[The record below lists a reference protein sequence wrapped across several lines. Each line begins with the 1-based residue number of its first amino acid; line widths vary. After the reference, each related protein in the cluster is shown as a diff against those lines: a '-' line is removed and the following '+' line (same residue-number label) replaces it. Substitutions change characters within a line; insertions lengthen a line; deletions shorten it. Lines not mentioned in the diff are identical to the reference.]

1 MHRFYYMLL
10 SLFLSLITSAC
21 SPEDQLLESS
31 PGNQNIEFRVA
42 TRSFVSN
49 ESHEQTTQESAIKNL
64 SLFLFD
70 RNGQELVQQSR
81 QHPIQDGKVVLSVST
96 ANAQGPLNAYMVANE
111 KGFPSSPMTETE
123 LLSYKTQCP
132 PSNFITDGFPMS
144 SAAVTI
150 QSDSPHTSASVT
162 LERTPSAIYV
172 QVDASE
178 ADGETITNNAYQVEV
193 EGLQI
198 TEGALFHNVA
208 SSMEAQP
215 RNDYSSKLTAVNTPE
230 NIAYFY
236 QSSQIKIHITPRD
249 SRLGEAKTVTV
260 DPESSKI
267 RNKKFLLQIKP
278 VKLPDVSS
286 EPPTRN
292 MTFTVAVAEWKTDV
306 IITEV
311 PIPGTPVPPPPSPMG
326 DVVLFAEGVSIT
338 SGWYDQ
344 NKSRV
349 GDSELCWA
357 CAESNMIQW
366 WQDRYIAAGKP
377 LPPDAPNGV
386 IPGRENALS
395 RRLAIFENFH
405 MREFE
410 NRGSAILRGIPQY
423 FTTYYPEIFSDFKPF
438 FSEGTYASSKSFRN
452 LKEFSDF
459 VVTGLKER
467 GVVGLGLIGHATTLW
482 GVTYNTETGLV
493 KDIFMTDSDDRDNGK
508 IYHGLWE
515 NRSVKERADGR
526 PVLAGIGTLIEDATI
541 LYAYPGRSK

>member
-49 ESHEQTTQESAIKNL
+49 ESDEQTTQESAIKNL

-123 LLSYKTQCP
+123 LLSYKTQCS

-236 QSSQIKIHITPRD
+236 QSSQI
-249 SRLGEAKTVTV
+249 
-260 DPESSKI
+260 
-267 RNKKFLLQIKP
+267 
-278 VKLPDVSS
+278 LP
-286 EPPTRN
+286 
-292 MTFTVAVAEWKTDV
+292 
-306 IITEV
+306 
-311 PIPGTPVPPPPSPMG
+311 
-326 DVVLFAEGVSIT
+326 
-338 SGWYDQ
+338 
-344 NKSRV
+344 
-349 GDSELCWA
+349 
-357 CAESNMIQW
+357 
-366 WQDRYIAAGKP
+366 
-377 LPPDAPNGV
+377 
-386 IPGRENALS
+386 
-395 RRLAIFENFH
+395 
-405 MREFE
+405 
-410 NRGSAILRGIPQY
+410 
-423 FTTYYPEIFSDFKPF
+423 
-438 FSEGTYASSKSFRN
+438 
-452 LKEFSDF
+452 
-459 VVTGLKER
+459 
-467 GVVGLGLIGHATTLW
+467 HATQ
-482 GVTYNTETGLV
+482 G
-493 KDIFMTDSDDRDNGK
+493 
-508 IYHGLWE
+508 WE
-515 NRSVKERADGR
+515 RQKLLR
-526 PVLAGIGTLIEDATI
+526 
-541 LYAYPGRSK
+541 